1 REDKQVCYRKE
12 KTVLK
17 PSMGVQPFCLSETK
31 KKKRFPEEAIT
42 VISELK
48 MAETAPAVTIQE
60 MKTEPSFLLNQDTQS
75 NLKTATSDYCT
86 DVFSSLEGKQMAIE
100 VHEDL
105 KEKRGDNTYEGKE
118 APICVPWLIDQGKTN
133 LMGNYESFFHSNNSD
148 SVENTQTCDKLTF
161 LEPVQPSSHSSLSQ
175 VVERASPEKEPEDT
189 TQREQ
194 QNTLQS
200 ETTHQS
206 ISNDLQEHC
215 KEFNMVAY
223 VPEMFVKVSTKD
235 IKRFGLEKV
244 KDFCVSN
251 SVFGNMSKSF
261 TELEQVELFDQK
273 RFQNNNNNISGHV
286 LSLDQFLKYCQSF
299 DHCEKVL
306 KFDLK
311 QPDTCFRKPCDSF
324 ATIQE
329 EHSVVNIP
337 RH

>member
-1 REDKQVCYRKE
+1 KARILEGKEPVETWLKMRAIMRRVYAPRQYHKEALRQQFETKLYSPSSVQKQHDSLRSRASSDIGSSIRKPACYSQETMVAKPYREDKQVCYRKE

-17 PSMGVQPFCLSETK
+17 SSMGVQPFFLSETK

-42 VISELK
+42 VISDLK

-75 NLKTATSDYCT
+75 NLKTAISDYCT

-105 KEKRGDNTYEGKE
+105 KEKRGANTYEGKE
-118 APICVPWLIDQGKTN
+118 APICVPWLIDQGETN

-175 VVERASPEKEPEDT
+175 VVERVSPEKEPEDT

-194 QNTLQS
+194 QNILQS

-215 KEFNMVAY
+215 
-223 VPEMFVKVSTKD
+223 
-235 IKRFGLEKV
+235 
-244 KDFCVSN
+244 
-251 SVFGNMSKSF
+251 
-261 TELEQVELFDQK
+261 
-273 RFQNNNNNISGHV
+273 
-286 LSLDQFLKYCQSF
+286 
-299 DHCEKVL
+299 
-306 KFDLK
+306 
-311 QPDTCFRKPCDSF
+311 
-324 ATIQE
+324 
-329 EHSVVNIP
+329 
-337 RH
+337 